1 MVQLKR
7 NLLSV
12 ALASATMML
21 AAQAHAQ
28 SAPPQRAAPY
38 ASRGSAEAIDADKLF
53 GAIVKVNVPPTPA
66 ARGPLPLRPSACA
79 SAVKRSLMP
88 RRNVAAAATSP

>member
-12 ALASATMML
+12 ALVSATMML

-28 SAPPQRAAPY
+28 TAQQADQTEDAQAAKKKK
-38 ASRGSAEAIDADKLF
+38 ADSR
-53 GAIVKVNVPPTPA
+53 
-66 ARGPLPLRPSACA
+66 
-79 SAVKRSLMP
+79 
-88 RRNVAAAATSP
+88 

>member
-21 AAQAHAQ
+21 MAQAHAQ
-28 SAPPQRAAPY
+28 SA
-38 ASRGSAEAIDADKLF
+38 D
-53 GAIVKVNVPPTPA
+53 PA
-66 ARGPLPLRPSACA
+66 AEDAQAAKKKVDDLDGDELPDVDGDEALAADDLDDDEDDIEVDVEVVEPRA
-79 SAVKRSLMP
+79 RSG
-88 RRNVAAAATSP
+88 

>member
-12 ALASATMML
+12 ALATATMML

-28 SAPPQRAAPY
+28 SAPAADQ
-38 ASRGSAEAIDADKLF
+38 AEQEAAAKKKADEQQKAEAAKKKTGKKNGTD
-53 GAIVKVNVPPTPA
+53 
-66 ARGPLPLRPSACA
+66 R
-79 SAVKRSLMP
+79 
-88 RRNVAAAATSP
+88 